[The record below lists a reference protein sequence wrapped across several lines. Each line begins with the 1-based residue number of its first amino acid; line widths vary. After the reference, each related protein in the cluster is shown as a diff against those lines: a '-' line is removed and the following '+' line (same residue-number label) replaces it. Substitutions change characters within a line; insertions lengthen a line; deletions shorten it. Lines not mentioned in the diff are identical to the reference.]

1 VVVIFGVGGDGYA
14 GFGEVGGGEVVHCG
28 GRLGVVW
35 CGRWFGVVSEEG
47 SGSVARCFW
56 GAAREWNQAGGV
68 EELLRAR
75 GWGGGGCQFV
85 RL

>member
-1 VVVIFGVGGDGYA
+1 MPDSVRLEGGRSSIA
-14 GFGEVGGGEVVHCG
+14 EVGWVWC
-28 GRLGVVW
+28 GVVW
-35 CGRWFGVVSEEG
+35 CGRWFGVASEEG

-56 GAAREWNQAGGV
+56 GAAREWNQADGV